1 MWKYKQNKQSRVLVM
16 LWRCIHIYLISDKIY
31 FPIFFILWNKN
42 TSNWHKHKTAT
53 PDFYANNTFL
63 KEFSW
68 ISPAQTVLVLKI
80 QKLKLWQEKKEY
92 KRFRLF
98 LHFSSGLWFKK
109 QINVKSTAKPWLKL
123 ASWYPTLCDC
133 LSRLPALGKVNP
145 DNWQLPWLRLAH
157 FVV

>member
-98 LHFSSGLWFKK
+98 LHFSFSLWFKK
-109 QINVKSTAKPWLKL
+109 QINVKSTAWLKL

-145 DNWQLPWLRLAH
+145 DNWQLPWLRWAH